1 MNALKKKSLTK
12 SLTLIVMLVLLCNL
26 FTAIPVSAADRG
38 AWAPNTAYAV
48 GDMVTYSGSTYTCRQ
63 AHTSLVG
70 WEPSNV
76 PALWEQGG
84 SGTTPTPTPTP
95 PTTNGVTFYADINYG
110 GTAITLG
117 AGNYTLSQLNEKGIP
132 NDWMSSL
139 KVPDGWTVE
148 VYENDNFGGTKW
160 TYTSSSS
167 WVGTDV
173 NDQMSSVKIIS
184 GTPVQTVATPIFSPA
199 EGTYTS
205 SVSVTLSC
213 TTSGATIRYTTD
225 GSIPTASSAQYTG
238 AISVTGTKTIKAIA
252 IKSGMTNSAVASAAY
267 TINTSSSNSL
277 IPLNSG
283 KQMTI
288 QFNNNTNG
296 AYSSSQIY
304 VNIIGKNRNGQFCA
318 ISPDGTMTPCV
329 SGQNASPYFYSLSSF
344 NGFQIPT
351 YVSSGRLYIS
361 MGSPLNIPFNT
372 AADGTVGIAYP
383 NIENP
388 SDSSYNKYFDWA
400 EFAVVNGEVWIN
412 TTQVDMFGVP
422 YTIELFTGSSTNY
435 SSFAKVGITESR
447 ASIFSAFQNEVPAE
461 FKSLATVQAPYRIVA
476 PIHGGFRTGQANG
489 TYFNSYIN
497 SIWSQYST
505 SDFVLAVPQGTF
517 TGRVSGTQMNFTRP
531 GDAAIYRVNKPTSEE
546 VWGGAGALAT
556 GNEIEKVL
564 QAQICAAF
572 HRHVMGNAANLN
584 NPSTYYQT
592 GPADYFSKFFHA
604 HSLNAKAYGF
614 CYDDVNDQSSTIHGI
629 SPRGAIINIGW

>member
-1 MNALKKKSLTK
+1 MYTLSKKSFGKILA
-12 SLTLIVMLVLLCNL
+12 LVIVLALLCGI
-26 FTAIPVSAADRG
+26 FTTMQASAAARG

-48 GDMVTYSGSTYTCRQ
+48 NDTVTYSGSTYTCIQ
-63 AHTSLVG
+63 AHTSLTG
-70 WEPSNV
+70 WEPPNV
-76 PALWEQGG
+76 PALWEKGG
-84 SGTTPTPTPTP
+84 GGTTPP
-95 PTTNGVTFYADINYG
+95 PDTNGVTFYADINYG

-117 AGNYTLSQLNEKGIP
+117 AGDYTLSQLNAKGIP

-167 WVGTDV
+167 WVGSAV
-173 NDQMSSVKIIS
+173 NDKMSSAKVFS
-184 GTPVQTVATPIFSPA
+184 GTPVQTVATPTFSPA
-199 EGTYTS
+199 AGVYAS
-205 SVSVTLSC
+205 SVSVTLAC
-213 TTSGATIRYTTD
+213 ATSDTTIRYTTD
-225 GSIPTASSAQYTG
+225 GSVPTASSTMYTG
-238 AISVTGTKTIKAIA
+238 AISVTSTKTIKAIA
-252 IKSGMTNSAVASAAY
+252 VKAGMTDSAVASAAY
-267 TINTSSSNSL
+267 TINTSGSTSL

-283 KQMTI
+283 MQMTI
-288 QFNNNTNG
+288 QFKNNTNG
-296 AYSSSQIY
+296 AYSNSQIY
-304 VNIIGKNRNGQFCA
+304 ANIIGKNRNGQFCT

-361 MGSPLNIPFNT
+361 MGAPLDIPFNT

-388 SDSSYNKYFDWA
+388 SDASYNKYFDWA
-400 EFAVVNGEVWIN
+400 EFAVMNGEVWIN

-422 YTIELFTGSSTNY
+422 YTIEMFTGSNTNY

-447 ASIFSAFQNEVPAE
+447 ASIFSAFQNEVPSE
-461 FKSLATVQAPYRIVA
+461 FKSLATAQAPYRIVA
-476 PIHGGFRTGQANG
+476 PIHGGFRTGQTNG

-497 SIWSQYST
+497 SIWSQYSN
-505 SDFVLAVPQGTF
+505 SNFVLTVPQGTF

-531 GDAAIYRVNKPTSEE
+531 GDTTIYRVNKPTGED
-546 VWGGAGALAT
+546 VWGGAGTLAT

-572 HRHVMGNAANLN
+572 HRHVIGNAAGLN
-584 NPSTYYQT
+584 TPSAYYQT
-592 GPADYFSKFFHA
+592 GPADYYAKFFHA

-614 CYDDVNDQSSTIHGI
+614 CYDDVNDQSSTIHAS
-629 SPRGAIINIGW
+629 SPRGTIISIGW

>member
-1 MNALKKKSLTK
+1 MHTLSKKSLGK
-12 SLTLIVMLVLLCNL
+12 ILALVMVLALLCGIL
-26 FTAIPVSAADRG
+26 TTIQASAAARG
-38 AWAPNTAYAV
+38 AWAPNTAYAA
-48 GDMVTYSGSTYTCRQ
+48 GDTVTYSGSTYTCIQ
-63 AHTSLVG
+63 AHTSLTG
-70 WEPSNV
+70 WEPPNV
-76 PALWEQGG
+76 PALWEKG
-84 SGTTPTPTPTP
+84 SGGTTPP
-95 PTTNGVTFYADINYG
+95 PETNGVTFYADINYG

-117 AGNYTLSQLNEKGIP
+117 AGNYTLAQLNAKGIP

-148 VYENDNFGGTKW
+148 VYEHDNFGGTKW

-167 WVGTDV
+167 WVGTDA
-173 NDQMSSVKIIS
+173 NDRMSSVKVIS
-184 GTPVQTVATPIFSPA
+184 GTPVQTVAAPA
-199 EGTYTS
+199 FNPAAGGYTS
-205 SVSVTLSC
+205 SVSVTLAC
-213 TTSGATIRYTTD
+213 ATSGATIRYTTD
-225 GSIPTASSAQYTG
+225 GSTPTAASAQYTG
-238 AISVTGTKTIKAIA
+238 AISVTSTKTIKAIA
-252 IKSGMTNSAVASAAY
+252 VKSGMTDSAVASATY
-267 TINTSSSNSL
+267 TINTSNSTSL

-283 KQMTI
+283 MQMTI

-296 AYSSSQIY
+296 VYSNSQIY
-304 VNIIGKNRNGQFCA
+304 ANIIGKNRNGQFCT
-318 ISPDGTMTPCV
+318 ISPDGTMTQCV
-329 SGQNASPYFYSLSSF
+329 SGQNASPYFYPLSSL
-344 NGFQIPT
+344 NGFQIPA

-361 MGSPLNIPFNT
+361 MGAPLDIPFNT

-400 EFAVVNGEVWIN
+400 EFAVINGEVWIN

-422 YTIELFTGSSTNY
+422 YTIEMFTGSSNNY

-447 ASIFSAFQNEVPAE
+447 ASIFSAFQKEVPAE
-461 FKSLATVQAPYRIVA
+461 FKSLATVQAPYRIIA
-476 PIHGGFRTGQANG
+476 PIHGGFRAGQTNG

-505 SDFVLAVPQGTF
+505 SNFVLTVPQGTF

-531 GDAAIYRVNKPTSEE
+531 GDTTVYRVNKPTGED
-546 VWGGAGALAT
+546 VWGGAGTLAT

-572 HRHVMGNAANLN
+572 HRHVIGNAANLN
-584 NPSTYYQT
+584 NPSAYYQT
-592 GPADYFSKFFHA
+592 GPADYYAKFFHD

-614 CYDDVNDQSSTIHGI
+614 CYDDVNDQSSAIHAT

>member
-1 MNALKKKSLTK
+1 MHILRKKSFGRILA
-12 SLTLIVMLVLLCNL
+12 LVMVFTLLLSV
-26 FTAIPVSAADRG
+26 FTSFQVSAVARG

-48 GDMVTYSGSTYTCRQ
+48 NDTVTYSGSTYTCRQ

-76 PALWEQGG
+76 PALWSKGG
-84 SGTTPTPTPTP
+84 SETTPTPTPP
-95 PTTNGVTFYADINYG
+95 PATSGVTFYADINYG
-110 GTAITLG
+110 GKAVTLE
-117 AGNYTLSQLNEKGIP
+117 AGNYTLPQLNAKGIP

-139 KVPDGWTVE
+139 KVPSGWTVE
-148 VYENDNFGGTKW
+148 VYQNDNFGGTKW

-167 WVGTDV
+167 WVGEAV
-173 NDQMSSVKIIS
+173 NDQMSSVKVIS
-184 GTPVQTVATPIFSPA
+184 GTQVQTVAAPIFTPA
-199 EGTYTS
+199 AGTYTS

-213 TTSGATIRYTTD
+213 STLGATIRYTTD
-225 GSIPTASSAQYTG
+225 GSTPTASSTQYTG
-238 AISVTGTKTIKAIA
+238 AISVTSTKTIKAIA

-267 TINTSSSNSL
+267 TINTSSSTSL

-283 KQMTI
+283 MQMTI

-296 AYSSSQIY
+296 AYSNSQIY
-304 VNIIGKNRNGQFCA
+304 VNIIGKNRDGQFCT
-318 ISPDGTMTPCV
+318 ISPNGTMTPCV
-329 SGQNASPYFYSLSSF
+329 SGQNASPYFYALSSF

-351 YVSSGRLYIS
+351 YVSSGRLYFS

-400 EFAVVNGEVWIN
+400 EFAVVNGEIWIN

-422 YTIELFTGSSTNY
+422 YTIELFTGSSTKY

-447 ASIFSAFQNEVPAE
+447 ASIFSAFQKEVPAE

-476 PIHGGFRTGQANG
+476 PIHGSFRTGQANG
-489 TYFNSYIN
+489 TYFNSYID

-505 SDFVLAVPQGTF
+505 SNFVLTVPQGTF

-531 GDAAIYRVNKPTSEE
+531 GDATIYRVNKPTSEE

-604 HSLNAKAYGF
+604 HSLNGKAYGF

-629 SPRGAIINIGW
+629 SPRGAIISIGW